1 MDQKNEAIKSP
12 EQIIPQF
19 HFNPESEEE
28 SRIRVEAYEQ
38 EQEKIRNSA
47 KIQAYHESGVPKR
60 YWNESFE
67 TWKPRNVDD
76 DKRLAKIMEYANRE
90 KNDCVLLLLGPKGL
104 GKTHLGTS
112 IIREVGGTFTSSE
125 EMIFKFEAAMD
136 YSSDISRLSL
146 MNFYSST
153 KMLVIDEI
161 GRSNQQQKESYCLN
175 LILRK
180 RYENLLPTVLISNL
194 KKEDLMKSLGEAVV
208 DRLIETCE
216 AVEFVGES
224 YRIEKR
230 KIA

>member
-1 MDQKNEAIKSP
+1 
-12 EQIIPQF
+12 
-19 HFNPESEEE
+19 
-28 SRIRVEAYEQ
+28 
-38 EQEKIRNSA
+38 
-47 KIQAYHESGVPKR
+47 
-60 YWNESFE
+60 
-67 TWKPRNVDD
+67 
-76 DKRLAKIMEYANRE
+76 MEYANRE

-104 GKTHLGTS
+104 GKIHLGTS

-153 KMLVIDEI
+153 KILVIDEI

-175 LILRK
+175 LILRT

-208 DRLIETCE
+208 DRLVETCE

-230 KIA
+230 KIS